1 MREGRKSKRFISCAF
16 VLPACRFAFML
27 KPILRA
33 NLDVLFVG
41 FNPHPYSW
49 ERGRYYAHGS
59 LWRILRKSGLA
70 PDIQN
75 DSQLFDY
82 NFGITDLIHDRPTR
96 EAKEIPDADY
106 AVAVLRFRR
115 QLTRLAP
122 RVACFTGK
130 DVYRHFAGLKRSTAI
145 DYGVAG
151 SFKKSVLFVAPFPS
165 HKWITDAEKARH
177 YKQIERVLSDDTL
190 LRAPERA
197 TVRSSTSKQF

>member
-1 MREGRKSKRFISCAF
+1 MCFRSTG
-16 VLPACRFAFML
+16 LPLCFML

-130 DVYRHFAGLKRSTAI
+130 ERLSPFCRSETQHGNRLRRRRKLQKIRSLCRAVPLAQV
-145 DYGVAG
+145 DHGRG
-151 SFKKSVLFVAPFPS
+151 EGAPLQ
-165 HKWITDAEKARH
+165 TDRARV
-177 YKQIERVLSDDTL
+177 K
-190 LRAPERA
+190 
-197 TVRSSTSKQF
+197 